1 MKRHRRKLWSVRLEG
16 IIVANVDTVLKKEK
30 KLSFKFDLQA
40 YTLILALVIIAVFFT
55 IFTGGEFVSSRNISN
70 LFTQMSVIAVL
81 AVGMTLI
88 IVAGHIDLS
97 VGSIVGLTGGIAAM
111 LQVWHSWSTPAVV
124 ITAIVAGAVIGLWQG
139 WWVAYRA
146 VPAFIVTL
154 GGMLIFRGVLIG
166 LSDGQTVSSLDSSFK
181 LIGNSYLP
189 FIPGYILAVIA
200 VVAMVFVTVNGRKKR
215 EQMGLLLA
223 PSVIDYGKISIYS
236 VIILLLTYMLNRYL
250 GIPVPFLV
258 VVVVALAFMFITN
271 KTAFGRRVYA
281 IGGNPEAA
289 ALSGIKIKLNTL
301 YVFIIMGALAGVAG
315 VLLTAR
321 LNAATVSA
329 GNSYELDAIAACVIG
344 GTSLMGG
351 KGKIV
356 GAIIGALIMAS
367 IDNGMSMMN
376 IGAYWQYIVKGL
388 ILILAVW
395 VDIVSKNK

>member
-1 MKRHRRKLWSVRLEG
+1 MTNDQLV
-16 IIVANVDTVLKKEK
+16 KKES
-30 KLSFKFDLQA
+30 KLSFKFDLQS
-40 YTLILALVIIAVFFT
+40 YTLILALVLIAIIFT
-55 IFTGGEFVSSRNISN
+55 IFTGGEFLSSRNLSN

-81 AVGMTLI
+81 AVGMALV

-97 VGSIVGLTGGIAAM
+97 VGSIVGVTGGIAAM
-111 LQVWHSWSTPAVV
+111 LQVWHGWSTPIVV
-124 ITAIVAGAVIGLWQG
+124 LAAIVIGGVIGLWQG

-154 GGMLIFRGVLIG
+154 GGMLIFRGILIG
-166 LSDGQTVSSLDSSFK
+166 LSDGQTVSSLNQSFK

-189 FIPGYILAVIA
+189 YVLGYILTAIA
-200 VVAMVFVTVNGRKKR
+200 IVSMIAFTINGRKKR
-215 EQMGLLLA
+215 KEMGLLLLPA
-223 PSVIDYGKISIYS
+223 SIDYGKVIGYS
-236 VIILLLTYMLNRYL
+236 VVLLVITYMLNRYL
-250 GIPVPFLV
+250 GIPVPFLIV
-258 VVVVALAFMFITN
+258 MIVALIFMFITT
-271 KTAFGRRVYA
+271 KTAFGRRIYA

-289 ALSGIKIKLNTL
+289 ALSGINIKRNTL
-301 YVFIIMGALAGVAG
+301 YVFIIMGSLAGLAG

-356 GAIIGALIMAS
+356 CAIIGALIMAS

>member
-1 MKRHRRKLWSVRLEG
+1 M
-16 IIVANVDTVLKKEK
+16 ANANPAMEK
-30 KLSFKFDLQA
+30 DSRFSFKLDLQS
-40 YTLILALVIIAVFFT
+40 YTLILALIIIAIIFSV
-55 IFTGGEFVSSRNISN
+55 FTGGEFLSSRNISN

-81 AVGMTLI
+81 AIGMTLV

-111 LQVWHSWSTPAVV
+111 LQVWQGWSTPLVV
-124 ITAIVAGAVIGLWQG
+124 LVAIIIGAFIGLWQG

-154 GGMLIFRGVLIG
+154 GGMLIFRGILIG
-166 LSDGQTVSSLDSSFK
+166 LSDGQTISSLDPSFK
-181 LIGNSYLP
+181 NIGTKYLP
-189 FIPGYILAVIA
+189 YLPGYIIVAIA
-200 VVAMVFVTVNGRKKR
+200 IVLLFAFTMNGRKSKKNL
-215 EQMGLLLA
+215 GLLLMPA
-223 PSVIDYGKISIYS
+223 LIDYGKVAIYS
-236 VIILLLTYMLNRYL
+236 VILIAITYMLNRYY
-250 GIPVPFLV
+250 GVPVPFLIV
-258 VVVVALAFMFITN
+258 IMVALAFVFITN
-271 KTAFGRRVYA
+271 KTAFGRRIYA

-289 ALSGIKIKLNTL
+289 ALSGINIKRNTL
-301 YVFIIMGALAGVAG
+301 SVFIIMGALAGVAG

-329 GNSYELDAIAACVIG
+329 GDSYELDAIAACVIG

-351 KGKIV
+351 KGKII
-356 GAIIGALIMAS
+356 GALIGALIMAS

-376 IGAYWQYIVKGL
+376 IGAFWQYIVKGL

>member
-1 MKRHRRKLWSVRLEG
+1 MTNDQV
-16 IIVANVDTVLKKEK
+16 VKKES
-30 KLSFKFDLQA
+30 KLSFKFDLQS
-40 YTLILALVIIAVFFT
+40 YTLILALVLIAIIFT
-55 IFTGGEFVSSRNISN
+55 IFTGGEFLSSRNLSN

-81 AVGMTLI
+81 AVGMTLV

-97 VGSIVGLTGGIAAM
+97 VGSIVGITGGIAAM
-111 LQVWHSWSTPAVV
+111 LQVWHGWSTVAVV
-124 ITAIVAGAVIGLWQG
+124 LVAIVIGGLIGLWQG

-154 GGMLIFRGVLIG
+154 GGMLIFRGILIG
-166 LSDGQTVSSLDSSFK
+166 LSNGQTVASLDQSFK

-189 FIPGYILAVIA
+189 YVLGYMLAII
-200 VVAMVFVTVNGRKKR
+200 VVVSMIVFTINGRRKR
-215 EQMGLLLA
+215 KEMGLLLLPA
-223 PSVIDYGKISIYS
+223 SIDYGKVIGYSI
-236 VIILLLTYMLNRYL
+236 VVLFITYMLNRYL
-250 GIPVPFLV
+250 GIPVPFLIV
-258 VVVVALAFMFITN
+258 MIVALIFMFITT
-271 KTAFGRRVYA
+271 KTAFGRRIYA

-289 ALSGIKIKLNTL
+289 ALSGINIKRNTL
-301 YVFIIMGALAGVAG
+301 YVFIIMGSLAGIAG

-356 GAIIGALIMAS
+356 GAVIGALIMSS

>member
-1 MKRHRRKLWSVRLEG
+1 
-16 IIVANVDTVLKKEK
+16 
-30 KLSFKFDLQA
+30 
-40 YTLILALVIIAVFFT
+40 
-55 IFTGGEFVSSRNISN
+55 
-70 LFTQMSVIAVL
+70 
-81 AVGMTLI
+81 
-88 IVAGHIDLS
+88 
-97 VGSIVGLTGGIAAM
+97 
-111 LQVWHSWSTPAVV
+111 
-124 ITAIVAGAVIGLWQG
+124 
-139 WWVAYRA
+139 
-146 VPAFIVTL
+146 
-154 GGMLIFRGVLIG
+154 
-166 LSDGQTVSSLDSSFK
+166 LDSSFK

-189 FIPGYILAVIA
+189 FIPGYILAIIA